1 MGHSSDMATDDRKA
15 RRYYGLSPAGWA
27 YGGDWVFGSTT
38 VKVDPWPG
46 REATS
51 IVPPWAPTTLFAN
64 ARPSPVPCSFGFV
77 VKNGWKSF
85 WTTSGDIPG
94 PVSWT
99 ITATVSP
106 RSSIPTV
113 TAPDEVA

>member
-1 MGHSSDMATDDRKA
+1 ME
-15 RRYYGLSPAGWA
+15 LSPASVGLRRRR
-27 YGGDWVFGSTT
+27 GFREDHREGRSLVGSDT
-38 VKVDPWPG
+38 
-46 REATS
+46 TS

-85 WTTSGDIPG
+85 WMTSGDIPG